1 MAVACFVAGR
11 WVECRI
17 HSDAKYRDKVGKFQS
32 KNGYPNDN
40 SFPSDVAGRVQYV
53 RKEMTTILYE
63 DLLLFNVSGVLA
75 PFFRKTIAIKEQNT
89 IYRKNYSEP
98 VHTNR

>member
-1 MAVACFVAGR
+1 MKIKRKKKGKR
-11 WVECRI
+11 
-17 HSDAKYRDKVGKFQS
+17 KKKKGVGKFQS

-40 SFPSDVAGRVQYV
+40 SFPSDVAGRVQCV

-63 DLLLFNVSGVLA
+63 DLLLFDVSGVLA

-89 IYRKNYSEP
+89 IYRKNYTEP